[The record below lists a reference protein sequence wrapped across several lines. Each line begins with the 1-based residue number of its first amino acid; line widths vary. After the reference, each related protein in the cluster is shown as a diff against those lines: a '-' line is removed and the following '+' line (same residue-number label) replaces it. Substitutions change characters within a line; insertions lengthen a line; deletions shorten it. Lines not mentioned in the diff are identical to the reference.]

1 MRKRLPFLLLA
12 GAFSA
17 VGAWADITMTE
28 CFSSAPNVFGSPSWS
43 GYVTNAIAGI
53 QNGCAA
59 TGDPNSPTYYQSSTT
74 FQPTQLIVTDYNSWN
89 GVVNPGGAFSGEYG
103 NRLHD
108 GLFVN
113 GNGAEFSL
121 SELNFNMNS
130 SDPADA
136 LNFTGGFSSS
146 DDYSDT
152 RVGIINLSG
161 GGEELVTSGSATQ
174 LVNELV
180 YVGIGNAFCSGSPG
194 DCGGGSFTSIG
205 DLVAYMNSN
214 APFTVT
220 NTYSLVDA
228 NGDTIASVSSVA
240 NITAAPEP
248 MELIPVAG
256 LLFMVA
262 FVRYRRFHRAKA

>member
-1 MRKRLPFLLLA
+1 MRKRLTYLFLV
-12 GAFSA
+12 GVFSA
-17 VGAWADITMTE
+17 ISACADITMTE
-28 CFSSAPNVFGSPSWS
+28 CFSSAPNAFGSPNWD

-59 TGDPNSPTYYQSSTT
+59 TGDPNSPTYYQSGNT
-74 FQPTQLIVTDYNSWN
+74 FLPTQLIVTDYNSWN

-113 GNGAEFSL
+113 GNGSTFSL
-121 SELNFNMNS
+121 SELTFNMNS
-130 SDPADA
+130 SDPADSLA
-136 LNFTGGFSSS
+136 FSGGFSSG
-146 DDYSDT
+146 DDYSAT
-152 RVGIINLSG
+152 RVGIINLAG
-161 GGEELVTSGSATQ
+161 GGEELVTSGSADQ

-228 NGDTIASVSSVA
+228 NGDTIASVNSVA
-240 NITAAPEP
+240 NITATPEP

-256 LLFMVA
+256 LLFIVG
-262 FVRYRRFHRAKA
+262 FVRYRRFYQAKV